1 MPKLPGGSRHFCL
14 GTACSVAEPPARR
27 TFRASFDERGLRRS
41 ELERTLPAMATDRLE
56 SDLIGGLL
64 GLIVHDLRNPLS
76 ALHSNA
82 SFLQTSRDTT
92 SPDSKEALEDIAA
105 SCEALGHIIDNVE
118 LLALSLRGERRF
130 EQNSF
135 TVRELIADALSRSRS
150 LATSYGVRVEFTP
163 SPDVDV
169 KLATSR
175 EMLGR
180 ALGNLVK
187 NGIQHAQDGVPV
199 RVSAHAEG
207 ARLVLLVED
216 GGALVA
222 PEFQDAAFT
231 AEGQVSAKGQVGARY
246 SRGVGLFAARLAAQA
261 AGAQVRAVAPPSGSG
276 NAFELS
282 IAR

>member
-1 MPKLPGGSRHFCL
+1 
-14 GTACSVAEPPARR
+14 
-27 TFRASFDERGLRRS
+27 
-41 ELERTLPAMATDRLE
+41 MATERLE

-82 SFLQTSRDTT
+82 SFLQTSREAT
-92 SPDSKEALEDIAA
+92 SPDAKEALEDVSA

-118 LLALSLRGERRF
+118 LIALSLRGERRF

-163 SPDVDV
+163 SADVDV

-180 ALGNLVK
+180 ALGNLIR
-187 NGIQHAQDGVPV
+187 NGIQHAQDGAPV
-199 RVSAHAEG
+199 RVSAHGDG
-207 ARLVLLVED
+207 ALMKLLVED
-216 GGALVA
+216 GGAPVSSDFL
-222 PEFQDAAFT
+222 DKAFT

-246 SRGVGLFAARLAAQA
+246 SRGVGLLAARLAAEA
-261 AGAQVRAVAPPSGSG
+261 AGAQVRAVSPPSGSG

>member
-1 MPKLPGGSRHFCL
+1 MTTQG
-14 GTACSVAEPPARR
+14 
-27 TFRASFDERGLRRS
+27 
-41 ELERTLPAMATDRLE
+41 LE
-56 SDLIGGLL
+56 SNLVGGLL

-82 SFLQTSRDTT
+82 SFLQSARDLAT
-92 SPDSKEALEDIAA
+92 PDAKEALEDISA
-105 SCEALGHIIDNVE
+105 SCEALGYIIDNIE
-118 LLALSLRGERRF
+118 LLALSMRGERRF

-135 TVRELIADALSRSRS
+135 AVRDLIADALSRSRS

-163 SPDVDV
+163 SPEVEV

-180 ALGNLVK
+180 ALGNLIK
-187 NGIQHAQDGVPV
+187 NGIQHSPSGEAV
-199 RVSAHAEG
+199 RVSARSEG
-207 ARLVLLVED
+207 QRLVLLVED
-216 GGALVA
+216 GGAPVA
-222 PEFQDAAFT
+222 PDFKDQAFT

-246 SRGVGLFAARLAAQA
+246 SRGIGLFAARLAAEA
-261 AGAQVRAVAPPSGSG
+261 SGAQVRALSAPSGTG

>member
-1 MPKLPGGSRHFCL
+1 M
-14 GTACSVAEPPARR
+14 AAE
-27 TFRASFDERGLRRS
+27 
-41 ELERTLPAMATDRLE
+41 RLE

-82 SFLQTSRDTT
+82 SFLQTARDAT
-92 SPDSKEALEDIAA
+92 SPDAKEALEDVSA

-118 LLALSLRGERRF
+118 LLALALRGERRF

-163 SPDVDV
+163 SAEVDV

-180 ALGNLVK
+180 ALGNLIK
-187 NGIQHAQDGVPV
+187 NGIQHAQDGAPV
-199 RVSAHAEG
+199 RVSAHSDG
-207 ARLVLLVED
+207 PRVTLLVED
-216 GGALVA
+216 GGAAVA
-222 PEFQDAAFT
+222 GDFQERAFS

-246 SRGVGLFAARLAAQA
+246 SRGIGLFAARLAAES
-261 AGAQVRAVAPPSGSG
+261 AGAQVRAVSPPSGTG

>member
-1 MPKLPGGSRHFCL
+1 
-14 GTACSVAEPPARR
+14 
-27 TFRASFDERGLRRS
+27 
-41 ELERTLPAMATDRLE
+41 MATDRLE

-82 SFLQTSRDTT
+82 SFLQSSRDVAG
-92 SPDSKEALEDIAA
+92 PDAKEALEDVSA

-135 TVRELIADALSRSRS
+135 TARELIADVLARSRS
-150 LATSYGVRVEFTP
+150 LAASYSVRVEFAP
-163 SPDVDV
+163 SADADV
-169 KLATSR
+169 KLVTSR

-199 RVSAHAEG
+199 RVSVRVEG
-207 ARLVLLVED
+207 PRVVLLVED
-216 GGALVA
+216 GGAPVA
-222 PEFQDAAFT
+222 ADLHDAAFT
-231 AEGQVSAKGQVGARY
+231 AEGQVSVKGLVGARY
-246 SRGVGLFAARLAAQA
+246 SRGVGLYAARLAAEA
-261 AGAQVRAVAPPSGSG
+261 AGAQVRAVPAASGSG

-282 IAR
+282 VAR

>member
-1 MPKLPGGSRHFCL
+1 
-14 GTACSVAEPPARR
+14 
-27 TFRASFDERGLRRS
+27 
-41 ELERTLPAMATDRLE
+41 MANERLE
-56 SDLIGGLL
+56 SDLVGGLL
-64 GLIVHDLRNPLS
+64 ALIVHDLRNPLS

-82 SFLQTSRDTT
+82 SFLQTSRDAT
-92 SPDSKEALEDIAA
+92 SPDAKEALEDVSA

-150 LATSYGVRVEFTP
+150 LAASYGVRIEFTP
-163 SPDVDV
+163 SAELDL

-180 ALGNLVK
+180 ALGNLIK

-199 RVSAHAEG
+199 RVSARVDNERVA
-207 ARLVLLVED
+207 LLVED
-216 GGALVA
+216 GGAPVA
-222 PEFQDAAFT
+222 ADFQERAFS

-246 SRGVGLFAARLAAQA
+246 SRGVGLFAARLAAEA
-261 AGAQVRAVAPPSGSG
+261 AGAQVRAINPPSGSG